1 MLRFRSAHLHHAGPT
16 RRRRANIPSI
26 ALKKRELASV
36 GICPQGVS
44 ARRRLI
50 DQLTRPRDFA
60 ELPTDMRQVSSRG
73 NSRVEGM
80 TALSGAVPVRIV
92 NPDGFLE
99 MHASVRQSARMKV
112 YKAGQAVRGD
122 NVWQLTFGD

>member
-1 MLRFRSAHLHHAGPT
+1 MSQ
-16 RRRRANIPSI
+16 
-26 ALKKRELASV
+26 V
-36 GICPQGVS
+36 VS

-60 ELPTDMRQVSSRG
+60 ELPTDVREVSSRG
-73 NSRVEGM
+73 NSRVDGM
-80 TALSGAVPVRIV
+80 TALSGAVPARIV
-92 NPDGFLE
+92 NPDRFLE

-122 NVWQLTFGD
+122 NVWQLTFGDRFS